1 MFGIFPLPRLSPWAK
16 FILVWTVFRAS
27 LQIQGWIWRI
37 LTWWS
42 HSCVIS
48 VLHLFFFQLGLI
60 LGPSLEIMIFNVVSG
75 RFHHCWMALLVNGF
89 GTTHDRLP
97 KIKVLGSLCSSLN
110 SKDPRAMAS
119 VSTISYRSSR

>member
-1 MFGIFPLPRLSPWAK
+1 MEDFNLMVPFMCYLSP
-16 FILVWTVFRAS
+16 AS
-27 LQIQGWIWRI
+27 FFFL
-37 LTWWS
+37 
-42 HSCVIS
+42 
-48 VLHLFFFQLGLI
+48 FFQLGLI

-75 RFHHCWMALLVNGF
+75 RFHHCWIALLVNGF